1 MCIIKYSPSHTS
13 TGLLAYSGDV
23 DSVATSRN
31 DFQVFGLRRIKR
43 IEHHTCTCIEE
54 NPFFFFFCTHHHL
67 SIHSKQN
74 SKEVSEPLQL
84 SWKTVELHFFFFCQ
98 ILCKIYGDEIS
109 KILTIKKNEIQEN
122 ETKYHKTIESNTSV
136 SL

>member
-54 NPFFFFFCTHHHL
+54 NPFFFFARIIIWVYTV
-67 SIHSKQN
+67 N
-74 SKEVSEPLQL
+74 
-84 SWKTVELHFFFFCQ
+84 KTQKKFRNHYNCHEKLWNCIFFFFCQ